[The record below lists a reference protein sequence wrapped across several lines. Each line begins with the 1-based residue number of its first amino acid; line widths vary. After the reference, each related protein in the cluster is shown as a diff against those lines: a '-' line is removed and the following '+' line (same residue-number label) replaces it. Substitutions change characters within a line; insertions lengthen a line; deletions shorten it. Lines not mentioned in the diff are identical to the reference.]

1 MATGLL
7 GLFDDIAALAKLAA
21 TSIDDVGVAAAK
33 ASTKA
38 AGIVVDDAAVTPGY
52 VRGLAAERELPI
64 IRKIAKGS
72 LKNKLVFI
80 LPAAILLSI
89 ILPIAVEIILLCGG
103 VYLAYEGTHKI
114 FHLKHKNKQ
123 EKEKDVRE
131 TLSVNENKV
140 VKDAVRTDLILS
152 AEIMVIAL
160 KDVLDQ
166 GLVARVAILAIVAVL
181 ITVAVYGAVALLVK
195 ADDLG
200 LRLSESQRPTTQS
213 VGRSIVRSM
222 PKIMAALTYIG
233 MAAMLWVGGHIVI
246 VGVAELGWHTPEN
259 IAHTVYDTL
268 AQISAVGGVLGWI
281 ADTLLSTIVGF
292 AIGATATVVL
302 STTKRFR
309 KNSIYPIGK
318 LGG

>member
-64 IRKIAKGS
+64 IKKIAKGS

-80 LPAAILLSI
+80 LPAAILLSVV
-89 ILPIAVEIILLCGG
+89 LPIAVEVILLCGG
-103 VYLAYEGTHKI
+103 IYLAYEGTHKI
-114 FHLKHKNKQ
+114 LHLKNKSKKENKQ
-123 EKEKDVRE
+123 EIEK
-131 TLSVNENKV
+131 TLAVDEKKI
-140 VKDAVRTDLILS
+140 VKDAIRTDLILS

-166 GLVARVAILAIVAVL
+166 GLVARIAILAIVAVL
-181 ITVAVYGAVALLVK
+181 ITVVVYGAVALLVK

-200 LRLSESQRPTTQS
+200 LRLVESPLRNAQTI
-213 VGRSIVRSM
+213 GRSIVRSM

-246 VGVAELGWHTPEN
+246 VGAAELGWHTPEN
-259 IAHTVYDTL
+259 IAHTVYETFTQTP
-268 AQISAVGGVLGWI
+268 AIGGVLGWL
-281 ADTLLSTIVGF
+281 ADTLLSAAVGF
-292 AIGATATVVL
+292 TIGVAVTVVL
-302 STTKRFR
+302 CAGSRLKKKATPSKH
-309 KNSIYPIGK
+309 
-318 LGG
+318 